1 MDKKTLEGL
10 REDYR
15 KSTLEEESASENP
28 HTQFYN
34 WFKEALN
41 AEIPEP
47 NAMVLATVGK
57 DGLPSARVVL
67 LKGFDEKGFNFY
79 TNYESQKGKELSEN
93 PECALVF
100 NWLELER
107 QIRIEGIAE
116 KLSPEESTAYFHERP
131 KKSQIGAWA
140 SPQSQIIETR
150 DVLEDNLKDLNAE
163 YVDSEKLPRPNHW
176 GGYRIKAT
184 RIEFWQGRS
193 SRLHD
198 RLNYSLTSL
207 DEEKNADSTWKRTRL
222 AP

>member
-1 MDKKTLEGL
+1 MNNNLQNL

-15 KSTLEEESASENP
+15 KSTLEEKDAAENP
-28 HTQFYN
+28 FEQFGN
-34 WFKEALN
+34 WFNEALK

-47 NAMVLATVGK
+47 NAMVVASVNVKGF
-57 DGLPSARVVL
+57 PSARVVL
-67 LKGFDEKGFNFY
+67 LKGFDENGFIFY
-79 TNYESQKGKELSEN
+79 TNYNSQKGQELTEN
-93 PECALVF
+93 PNCAVVF

-116 KLSPEESTAYFHERP
+116 KLSAEESTDYFHKRP

-140 SPQSQIIETR
+140 SPQSEVIETR
-150 DVLEDNLKDLNAE
+150 DILEENLENLQKE
-163 YVDSEKLPRPNHW
+163 YVDSENLPRPKHW
-176 GGYRIKAT
+176 GGFRIKAS

-198 RLNYSLTSL
+198 RLNY
-207 DEEKNADSTWKRTRL
+207 EKNENNVWKRERL

>member
-1 MDKKTLEGL
+1 MDKSTLQGL

-15 KSTLEEESASENP
+15 KSTLEEKNASENP
-28 HTQFYN
+28 FTQFDN

-47 NAMVLATVGK
+47 NAMIIATVNEKGF
-57 DGLPSARVVL
+57 PSARTVL
-67 LKGFDEKGFNFY
+67 LKGFDEKGFIFY
-79 TNYESQKGKELSEN
+79 TNYNSQKGQDLSAN
-93 PECALVF
+93 PKCALVF
-100 NWLELER
+100 NWLALER

-116 KLSPEESTAYFHERP
+116 KLSPEESTAYFHKRP

-140 SPQSQIIETR
+140 SPQSQIIKTR
-150 DVLEDNLKDLNAE
+150 DLLEDNLKNLNAE
-163 YVDSEKLPRPNHW
+163 YMDSESLPRPNHW
-176 GGYRIKAT
+176 GGFRIKAS

-198 RLNYSLTSL
+198 RLNYV
-207 DEEKNADSTWKRTRL
+207 KNEDNTWKRTRL

>member
-1 MDKKTLEGL
+1 MDKNTLQGL

-15 KSTLEEESASENP
+15 KSTLEEKNASENP
-28 HTQFYN
+28 FTQFDN

-47 NAMVLATVGK
+47 NAMVIATVDKEGF
-57 DGLPSARVVL
+57 PSARVVL
-67 LKGFDEKGFNFY
+67 LKGFDEKGFIFY
-79 TNYESQKGKELSEN
+79 TNYNSQKGKELSEK

-116 KLSPEESTAYFHERP
+116 KLSAEESTAYFHKRP

-140 SPQSQIIETR
+140 SPQSDIIETR
-150 DVLEDNLKDLNAE
+150 DILEDNLNNLNTK
-163 YVDSEKLPRPNHW
+163 YVDSENLPRPNYW
-176 GGYRIKAT
+176 GGFRIKAT
-184 RIEFWQGRS
+184 RIEFWQGRL

-198 RLNYSLTSL
+198 RLNYV
-207 DEEKNADSTWKRTRL
+207 KNVNNTWKRSRL

>member
-1 MDKKTLEGL
+1 MDKNTLQGL

-15 KSTLEEESASENP
+15 KSTLEEKDASDNP
-28 HTQFYN
+28 FTQFAN

-41 AEIPEP
+41 AQISEP
-47 NAMVLATVGK
+47 NAMVVATANK
-57 DGLPSARVVL
+57 DGFPSARVVL
-67 LKGFDEKGFNFY
+67 LKGFDEKGFIFY
-79 TNYESQKGKELSEN
+79 TNYKSQKAKELLEN
-93 PECALVF
+93 PQCALVF

-116 KLSPEESTAYFHERP
+116 KISPEDSTAYFHKRP

-140 SPQSQIIETR
+140 SPQSQIIQTR
-150 DVLEDNLKDLNAE
+150 DILEDNVKSLNAE
-163 YVDSEKLPRPNHW
+163 YMDLEKLPRPDHW
-176 GGYRIKAT
+176 GGFRINAT

-198 RLNYSLTSL
+198 RLNYQKSTS
-207 DEEKNADSTWKRTRL
+207 NTWKRTRL

>member
-1 MDKKTLEGL
+1 MDKNTLQDL

-15 KSTLEEESASENP
+15 KSTLEEKNASQNP
-28 HTQFYN
+28 FTQFDN
-34 WFKEALN
+34 WFQEALR

-47 NAMVLATVGK
+47 NAMVIATSNKEGF
-57 DGLPSARVVL
+57 PSARVVL
-67 LKGFDEKGFNFY
+67 LKGFDEKGFIFY
-79 TNYESQKGKELSEN
+79 TNYESQKGKELSNN
-93 PECALVF
+93 PKCALVF

-116 KLSPEESTAYFHERP
+116 KLSPEESTAYFHKRP

-140 SPQSQIIETR
+140 SPQSEVIETR
-150 DVLEDNLKDLNAE
+150 DVLEDNLTNLNAK
-163 YVDSEKLPRPNHW
+163 YMDSENLPRPKHW
-176 GGYRIKAT
+176 GGFRIKAT

-198 RLNYSLTSL
+198 RLNY
-207 DEEKNADSTWKRTRL
+207 EKNADNTWKRSRL

>member
-1 MDKKTLEGL
+1 MDKSTLQDL

-15 KSTLEEESASENP
+15 KSTLEEKDAFENP
-28 HTQFYN
+28 FTQFDS

-47 NAMVLATVGK
+47 NAMIIATVGK
-57 DGLPSARVVL
+57 DDFPSARVVL
-67 LKGFDEKGFNFY
+67 LKGFDEKGFIFY

-93 PECALVF
+93 PKCALVF

-116 KLSPEESTAYFHERP
+116 KLSSAESTAYFHKRP

-140 SPQSQIIETR
+140 SPQSQVIETR
-150 DVLEDNLKDLNAE
+150 DVLENNLKDLNAKYMDLE
-163 YVDSEKLPRPNHW
+163 NLPRPNHW
-176 GGYRIKAT
+176 GGFRVEAS

-198 RLNYSLTSL
+198 RLNYQ
-207 DEEKNADSTWKRTRL
+207 KNADNTWERSRL

>member
-1 MDKKTLEGL
+1 MDKNTLQNL

-15 KSTLEEESASENP
+15 KSTLEEKNASENP
-28 HTQFYN
+28 FTQFSN

-47 NAMVLATVGK
+47 NAMVVATVNKEGF
-57 DGLPSARVVL
+57 PSARVVL
-67 LKGFDEKGFNFY
+67 LKGFDEKGFIFY
-79 TNYESQKGKELSEN
+79 TNYNSQKGQDLLDN
-93 PECALVF
+93 PQCAVVF

-116 KLSPEESTAYFHERP
+116 KLSPEESTAYFHKRP

-140 SPQSQIIETR
+140 SPQSQVIETR
-150 DVLEDNLKDLNAE
+150 DILDNNLKNLNAK
-163 YVDSEKLPRPNHW
+163 YVDSESLPRPSHW
-176 GGYRIKAT
+176 GGFRIKAT

-198 RLNYSLTSL
+198 RLNY
-207 DEEKNADSTWKRTRL
+207 EKNANNSWKRTRL